1 MKGKSIKGKSM
12 KGKRMKGK
20 SIGHKTLKRKTLKRK
35 TLKIKGCA
43 DNPTYHHIRKWY
55 ESSFEKLG
63 WMVLSHK
70 NGYSDEVTG
79 YKSSVMR
86 LRDCISKKH
95 SKIISPDKKNDLR
108 IMLDNVEVL
117 IKHIQKDF

>member
-1 MKGKSIKGKSM
+1 MPKSMKGKSIKDK
-12 KGKRMKGK
+12 KMKGK
-20 SIGHKTLKRKTLKRK
+20 SIGRK

-43 DNPTYHHIRKWY
+43 DNPTYHIRK
-55 ESSFEKLG
+55 SSFEKLG

-95 SKIISPDKKNDLR
+95 SKMNKKNDLR
-108 IMLDNVEVL
+108 IML
-117 IKHIQKDF
+117 KF